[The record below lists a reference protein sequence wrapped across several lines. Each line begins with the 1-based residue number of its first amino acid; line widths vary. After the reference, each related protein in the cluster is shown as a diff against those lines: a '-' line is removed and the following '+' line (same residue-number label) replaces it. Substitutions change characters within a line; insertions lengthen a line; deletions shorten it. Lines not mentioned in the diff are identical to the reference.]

1 LGSCTGAVKD
11 GNGRVYGDYEII
23 PTPESAMKYTVA
35 HSTTVYALDALGRT
49 RVLFSYDAK
58 VDEIVEGLRNILTS
72 SR

>member
-1 LGSCTGAVKD
+1 
-11 GNGRVYGDYEII
+11 
-23 PTPESAMKYTVA
+23 MKYTVA